1 MKKCYKLFGVFWDQ
15 REIVD
20 SEIFFYDEAD
30 VLQDWKEPF
39 NLFDFHGYKRKVA
52 ISTLLSVEKEEDIAA
67 IIDRVKTC
75 DEVIIDLDYCP
86 LVSNRA
92 IVCFYLKRV
101 LQIYSYMVFKLPDS
115 KVYFLLSFPNMKD
128 VFLLAQSVYY

>member
-15 REIVD
+15 REIVN
-20 SEIFFYDEAD
+20 SEIFFYDETD

-52 ISTLLSVEKEEDIAA
+52 ISTLLSVEKEVDIAA

-75 DEVIIDLDYCP
+75 DEVIIHLDYCP
-86 LVSNRA
+86 IVSNRA

-101 LQIYSYMVFKLPDS
+101 LQIYSYMVFELPDS